1 MGNNLY
7 LDRYEYTTKLNFKND
22 FPDMYSIFR
31 KVVFKEDSVEQYY
44 RVTEVDMNRLD
55 IISERFYGTPYY
67 WWVIAMANN
76 IIDPFYVPIG
86 VTMKI
91 GKLRDFTMAQEW
103 K

>member
-44 RVTEVDMNRLD
+44 RVKEVDMNRLD
-55 IISERFYGTPYY
+55 II
-67 WWVIAMANN
+67 
-76 IIDPFYVPIG
+76 
-86 VTMKI
+86 
-91 GKLRDFTMAQEW
+91 
-103 K
+103 